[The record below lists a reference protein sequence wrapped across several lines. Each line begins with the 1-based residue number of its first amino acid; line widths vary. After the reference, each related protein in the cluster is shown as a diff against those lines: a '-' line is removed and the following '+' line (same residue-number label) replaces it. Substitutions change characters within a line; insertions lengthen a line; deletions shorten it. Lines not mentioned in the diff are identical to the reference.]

1 MSEGKLQFPFL
12 PGSDIKIERAEGVHL
27 YTSEGQD
34 IIDAA
39 GGAIVANIGHGNRRV
54 VDAIAK
60 ATLDTSYVVPPW
72 STPAREALLKALED
86 WLPSSLTRVHLTSG
100 GSESNES
107 AIKIALHYQQAIGE
121 TKRTEVIGRSISYH
135 GTTLATASISGH
147 PLRKKGLESSLPSF
161 LQIDTPYSLRC
172 PQPENQGDYYVAQ
185 LADLIEDVGAENIAA
200 LLAEPI
206 TGSSGGALVPPDDYW
221 PRVRELCDDN
231 GILLIMDEV
240 MTGYG
245 RTGADF
251 GFQHWP
257 IEPDILVG
265 GKGLAGGYAPLG
277 GVFSTDKI
285 ASAIQ
290 AAGFQV
296 MFNTFGAHPGA
307 CAAAAEVLTIMRED
321 NLVTTAR
328 DRGDYLAHR
337 LQDAFSNHPHVAET
351 RGKGL
356 LRAIELVADR
366 ETLEH
371 FPIEAQLTAK
381 IVGKGLKNG
390 VFFYGGGTGRVR
402 DIVCMGPA
410 LNVTEPDID
419 RIVEVLSDSIDE
431 AITPA
436 DCDYAYWDIAG

>member
-1 MSEGKLQFPFL
+1 MGELHFPFL
-12 PGSDIKIERAEGVHL
+12 PGSDIKIERAEGVYL
-27 YTSEGQD
+27 YEASGQQ

-39 GGAIVANIGHGNRRV
+39 GGAIVANIGHGNKRV

-60 ATLDTSYVVPPW
+60 ATLDTSYIVPPW
-72 STPAREALLKALED
+72 RTPSREALLEALES
-86 WLPSSLTRVHLTSG
+86 WLPESLTRVHLTSG

-147 PLRKKGLESSLPSF
+147 PLRKKGLESSLPDF
-161 LQIDTPYSLRC
+161 LEIETPYTLRC
-172 PQPENQGDYYVAQ
+172 PHNENQGDYYVAQ
-185 LADLIEDVGAENIAA
+185 LADLIEDKGAENIAA

-206 TGSSGGALVPPDDYW
+206 TGSSGGALIPPDDYW
-221 PRVRELCDDN
+221 PRVRELCDQN

-240 MTGYG
+240 MTGFG
-245 RTGADF
+245 RTGKDF
-251 GFQHWP
+251 GFQNWP

-277 GVFSTDKI
+277 GVFSTEKI
-285 ASAIQ
+285 AREIAD
-290 AAGFQV
+290 AGFQV

-307 CAAAAEVLTIMRED
+307 CAGAAEVLTIMREE
-321 NLVTTAR
+321 NLVESAKE
-328 DRGDYLAHR
+328 RGDYLADR
-337 LQDAFSNHPHVAET
+337 LRDAFSNHPHVAET

-381 IVGKGLKNG
+381 IVGRGLKKG
-390 VFFYGGGTGRVR
+390 VFFYGGGTGKVR

-410 LNVTEPDID
+410 LNIEEAQID
-419 RIVEVLSDSIDE
+419 RIVEVLSESIDE
-431 AITPA
+431 AIA
-436 DCDYAYWDIAG
+436 SL